1 MIWFVACP
9 VTLLWFQDYNTSN
22 KIPHPG
28 CCVPSPVI
36 LVRLPVCRLSFLV
49 SIVHLQW
56 ICRPPF
62 MCAAIHAPATVRL
75 AHHIRREHC
84 LIFTPTA
91 HTHTHTRALQHAC
104 FSLIVL
110 FFLGAPVSGWHHDHG
125 CHASRSVFSK
135 TAEDSLAHVTTASR
149 LTCYHGDKPAN
160 ENSADSCDVDYELF
174 VLRGDLFFF
183 PSPLPPAQTLLL
195 SARALRRLRT

>member
-1 MIWFVACP
+1 MNLPASIHVCSHSCSC
-9 VTLLWFQDYNTSN
+9 NGEISTS
-22 KIPHPG
+22 H
-28 CCVPSPVI
+28 
-36 LVRLPVCRLSFLV
+36 
-49 SIVHLQW
+49 
-56 ICRPPF
+56 
-62 MCAAIHAPATVRL
+62 
-75 AHHIRREHC
+75 RREHC

-174 VLRGDLFFF
+174 VLRGDLFF
-183 PSPLPPAQTLLL
+183 SPLPSLLHRPFYSL
-195 SARALRRLRT
+195 HVHSDVCVHKINMARLLIRACTKEAVKASLKCK

>member
-28 CCVPSPVI
+28 CSQSSYTGEAPSLPFIISCVHRAPSMN
-36 LVRLPVCRLSFLV
+36 LPASIHVCSHSCSCNGEISTSHTAWTLS
-49 SIVHLQW
+49 HL
-56 ICRPPF
+56 
-62 MCAAIHAPATVRL
+62 
-75 AHHIRREHC
+75 
-84 LIFTPTA
+84 
-91 HTHTHTRALQHAC
+91 HTYSAHTHTRALQHAC